1 VNSKEYDMGRRE
13 QMEVIEKQQNGIC
26 ILGLLGRL
34 DSNTSPD
41 FEKKIFEVIDDGTTS
56 VVVDFEGLDY
66 ISSAG
71 LRVLLKAAK
80 EIKRSQGKI
89 VLSSMKEYI
98 REVFEIAGFVS
109 LFPIVSSVD
118 DAMNEF

>member
-1 VNSKEYDMGRRE
+1 
-13 QMEVIEKQQNGIC
+13 MEVMEKRQDEIC

-41 FEKKIFEVIDDGTTS
+41 FEKKIFEVIDHGTTS
-56 VVVDFEGLDY
+56 VVVDFESLDY

-80 EIKRSQGKI
+80 ELKRSEGKI
-89 VLSSMKEYI
+89 VLCSMKDYI
-98 REVFEIAGFVS
+98 NEVFEIAGFVS
-109 LFPIVSSVD
+109 LFPIVSSVG
-118 DAMNEF
+118 DAVKEF

>member
-1 VNSKEYDMGRRE
+1 
-13 QMEVIEKQQNGIC
+13 MEVVEKKQNGIC

-41 FEKKIFEVIDDGTTS
+41 FEEKIFGVIEDGTRS
-56 VVVDFEGLDY
+56 VIVDFESLDY

-80 EIKRSQGKI
+80 ELKRSEGKI
-89 VLSSMKEYI
+89 VLCSMKEYI
-98 REVFEIAGFVS
+98 KEVFEIAGFVS
-109 LFPIVSSVD
+109 LFPIVSSVG
-118 DAMNEF
+118 DAIKKF

>member
-1 VNSKEYDMGRRE
+1 
-13 QMEVIEKQQNGIC
+13 MEVLEKRQDEIC

-41 FEKKIFEVIDDGTTS
+41 FEKKIFEVIDHGTRS
-56 VVVDFEGLDY
+56 VVVDFESLDY

-80 EIKRSQGKI
+80 ELKRSEGKI
-89 VLSSMKEYI
+89 VLCSMKDYI
-98 REVFEIAGFVS
+98 MEVFEIAGFVS
-109 LFPIVSSVD
+109 LFPIVSSVG
-118 DAMNEF
+118 DAVKEF

>member
-1 VNSKEYDMGRRE
+1 
-13 QMEVIEKQQNGIC
+13 MEVIEKQQNGIC